1 MGYRSN
7 GAEASGS
14 SRQGYSSSRSTS
26 GAQGYSSSRGYAS
39 SRYAGADGG
48 EYQVSFVISLF
59 PKRSD
64 SVASDFLNIAA
75 ESDSSADEGYG
86 GTSVSTA
93 RQGQTG
99 QTGGASDGVDQAA
112 ASVATAAESAANSSE
127 KANNLAA
134 SHGQS
139 LYDIANAIESGRATE
154 EDAAALKSMAQT
166 LDRFS
171 KTMARTADKAADA
184 QQAHQESLAAAGG
197 TNRNEVKSYS
207 LGTSGGRRRSDRHR
221 SDSGVF
227 GEDYASTSGGGGGQG
242 YSSSGIRRSSSRA
255 GGY

>member
-1 MGYRSN
+1 MGYRS
-7 GAEASGS
+7 GSDAYAS
-14 SRQGYSSSRSTS
+14 SRQGSSRSTS
-26 GAQGYSSSRGYAS
+26 GAQGYSASSAARGYAS
-39 SRYAGADGG
+39 SRYAGAGSAG
-48 EYQVSFVISLF
+48 ES
-59 PKRSD
+59 
-64 SVASDFLNIAA
+64 N
-75 ESDSSADEGYG
+75 SSADEGYG

-99 QTGGASDGVDQAA
+99 GASDGVDQAA
-112 ASVATAAESAANSSE
+112 ASLATAAESAANSSE

-139 LYDIANAIESGRATE
+139 LYEIANAIESGRATE

-197 TNRNEVKSYS
+197 TNRHDATVKSYS
-207 LGTSGGRRRSDRHR
+207 FGRSGGSRHSGRNRSY
-221 SDSGVF
+221 SGVF
-227 GEDYASTSGGGGGQG
+227 GEGYASTSGGGGQD
-242 YSSSGIRRSSSRA
+242 YSSEIRRSSSRA